1 MDLRTRG
8 LTLIEMMAVIAII
21 AVLASLA
28 VPPVARVLGAKRLAA
43 AAETLAADL
52 SEARFEAARRGQPY
66 FVAAGSGDKGWCWS
80 VARQPAC
87 PCGQVAEC
95 QLKTSQAA
103 DHAGVR
109 LEEGLLA
116 QLDPDGSAQG
126 ALSATFVS
134 RDNQRLRVEIGRL
147 GRARICRV
155 EDAGSSSAGLRYPA
169 CS

>member
-1 MDLRTRG
+1 MRTRG
-8 LTLIEMMAVIAII
+8 LTLIEIMAVIAVI

-28 VPPVARVLGAKRLAA
+28 VPTVARVLGAKRLSA

-87 PCGQVAEC
+87 PCSQPATC
-95 QLKTSQAA
+95 QLKTSQAT

-109 LEEGLLA
+109 LEDGLLA
-116 QLDPDGSAQG
+116 KLEPDGSAEG
-126 ALSATFVS
+126 ALSATLVG

-155 EDAGSSSAGLRYPA
+155 QDAGSSSSSLRYPT
-169 CS
+169 CT

>member
-1 MDLRTRG
+1 MRTRG
-8 LTLIEMMAVIAII
+8 LTLIELMAVIAVI

-28 VPPVARVLGAKRLAA
+28 VPSIAQALGAKRLAA

-66 FVAAGSGDKGWCWS
+66 FVTAGSDAEGWCWS

-87 PCGQVAEC
+87 PCGQLAEC
-95 QLKTSQAA
+95 QLKTSRAA

-109 LEEGLLA
+109 LEDGLMA

-126 ALSATFVS
+126 ALSATFVG
-134 RDNQRLRVEIGRL
+134 RDNQRLRVEIGRM

-155 EDAGSSSAGLRYPA
+155 EDAPASSAGLRYPA
-169 CS
+169 C

>member
-1 MDLRTRG
+1 MRRRG
-8 LTLIEMMAVIAII
+8 LTLIEMMAVVAII

-28 VPPVARVLGAKRLAA
+28 VPQVARLFSAKRLAA

-52 SEARFEAARRGQPY
+52 TEARFEAARRGQAY
-66 FVAAGSGDKGWCWS
+66 FVAAGSSDKGWCWS

-87 PCGQVAEC
+87 PCGAVAEC
-95 QLKTSQAA
+95 QLKTSRAA

-109 LEEGLLA
+109 LEDGLLV
-116 QLDPDGSAQG
+116 QLEPDGSAQG
-126 ALSATFVS
+126 ALSATFVG
-134 RDNQRLRVEIGRL
+134 RDNQRLRVEVGRL